1 MFFILFYTADLY
13 RINYLCSLDLKSA
26 FIITKK
32 PQLSFDLY
40 LMEDQINAA
49 EKSTSISAEIC
60 QWSGAVFGILFG
72 LGFFLAEVQKNDL
85 KSLPWWKPISALVAG
100 AAVSAHGN
108 NVANNKRTAE
118 LTALLVRSTNSASE
132 LPIAKSSEYSDLLED
147 SDNQ

>member
-1 MFFILFYTADLY
+1 
-13 RINYLCSLDLKSA
+13 
-26 FIITKK
+26 
-32 PQLSFDLY
+32 
-40 LMEDQINAA
+40 MEDQIIAA

-60 QWSGAVFGILFG
+60 HWSGAVFGIFFG

-132 LPIAKSSEYSDLLED
+132 LPIPKSSEYSDLLED